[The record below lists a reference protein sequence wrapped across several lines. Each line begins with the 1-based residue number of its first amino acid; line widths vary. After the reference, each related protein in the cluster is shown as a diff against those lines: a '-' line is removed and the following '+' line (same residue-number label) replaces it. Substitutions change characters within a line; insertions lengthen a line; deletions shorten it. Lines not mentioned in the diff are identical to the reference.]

1 MIYRSQAIRRWFIS
15 NDVWNTQKFMEVS
28 SYTLGGTCSDNT
40 NDESYTELR
49 HHTIEVG
56 RWNMFIVSHSYYIPN
71 EMRFNAW
78 FTLSGAR
85 DLIKKNS
92 TVYHYLTTVVH
103 VSTPSYRQS
112 KQQIVKDLRRSF
124 GSITMF
130 EKCGAKLRRILMTH
144 PHFTQGMPAY
154 TQGMN
159 YIAAFIIKQQ
169 QFEPDDKTCTNNQ
182 SMHEAAAFWTFTTI
196 MSRVGEL
203 FGSELL
209 GFHKAIECFNAM
221 FAYHASQALVS
232 HLKREN
238 VMATIFNVW
247 YHTLFT
253 HPGMNEK
260 IAKRIWNVF
269 IATDMAM
276 DFGVMQ
282 KISYLVL
289 IRHKARLMNM
299 EFIQITSFCKSRQC
313 FVVDGC
319 DDHDLIYRASRLQLN
334 ELYLKPIRDLKYVEH
349 DEAATSIANRL
360 WSYFK
365 ALSF

>member
-92 TVYHYLTTVVH
+92 TVYHYLTMWCL
-103 VSTPSYRQS
+103 STPSYRQS
-112 KQQIVKDLRRSF
+112 KQQIEKDLRRSF

-130 EKCGAKLRRILMTH
+130 EKCGAKLRSILMTH
-144 PHFTQGMPAY
+144 AHFTQGMPAY

-289 IRHKARLMNM
+289 IRHLFKSPRFVNQGMRNVLWSMDAMIM
-299 EFIQITSFCKSRQC
+299 TSFIE
-313 FVVDGC
+313 
-319 DDHDLIYRASRLQLN
+319 HRLQ
-334 ELYLKPIRDLKYVEH
+334 
-349 DEAATSIANRL
+349 
-360 WSYFK
+360 
-365 ALSF
+365 

>member
-1 MIYRSQAIRRWFIS
+1 MS

-28 SYTLGGTCSDNT
+28 SYTLGGTCSDKT
-40 NDESYTELR
+40 NDEWMS
-49 HHTIEVG
+49 HTLCCDTIQSKYLL

-182 SMHEAAAFWTFTTI
+182 SMHEAAAFWTFTAI
-196 MSRVGEL
+196 MSRVGGL

-209 GFHKAIECFNAM
+209 GFDKAIECFNAM

-238 VMATIFNVW
+238 V
-247 YHTLFT
+247 FT
-253 HPGMNEK
+253 HPGMHEK
-260 IAKRIWNVF
+260 IVKRIWDVF
-269 IATDMAM
+269 IATDM

-289 IRHKARLMNM
+289 IRHL
-299 EFIQITSFCKSRQC
+299 FKSPR
-313 FVVDGC
+313 FVNQGMRIVAGRTIDVN
-319 DDHDLIYRASRLQLN
+319 IYL
-334 ELYLKPIRDLKYVEH
+334 
-349 DEAATSIANRL
+349 
-360 WSYFK
+360 
-365 ALSF
+365 